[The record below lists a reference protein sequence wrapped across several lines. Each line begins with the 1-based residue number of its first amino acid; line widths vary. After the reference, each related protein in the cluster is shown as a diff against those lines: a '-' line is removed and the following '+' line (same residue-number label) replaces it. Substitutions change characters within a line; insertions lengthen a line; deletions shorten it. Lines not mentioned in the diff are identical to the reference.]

1 MSARVPSYF
10 LDVLILFLDLACRN
24 TFAIHPL
31 FPYNGQMNIREKLG
45 IDVTLP
51 GNIHPRGHLHPVTL
65 MMRDIATIFGQMG
78 FAVVDGPEIETE
90 HYNFDA
96 LNIPKDHPA
105 RDMWDTFWLK
115 PSRGN
120 SEEKR
125 EAQEDEK
132 GKSELERL
140 LLRTHTSPVQIR
152 YMEKNTPPV
161 RIIVPGKVYRYEA
174 TDATHEAQFYQFEGL
189 MIGKDVSLADLK
201 GVLMSFFERI
211 FGRKMEIRFRPSYFP
226 FTEPSVE
233 IDIGWTDKKGKV
245 EKWIEVMG
253 AGMVHPNVLRA
264 GGIDPDKWQGFAFG
278 GGVDRF
284 VSLKYDIPDIR
295 VLYTG
300 DLRLVKQF
308 GVV

>member
-1 MSARVPSYF
+1 
-10 LDVLILFLDLACRN
+10 
-24 TFAIHPL
+24 
-31 FPYNGQMNIREKLG
+31 MNIREKLG
-45 IDVTLP
+45 IDVTMP
-51 GNIHPRGHLHPVTL
+51 GAIPERGHLHPVTL
-65 MMRDIATIFGQMG
+65 MMRDIASIFGDMG
-78 FAVVDGPEIETE
+78 FAVAEGPEVETE

-115 PSRGN
+115 DKEG
-120 SEEKR
+120 
-125 EAQEDEK
+125 
-132 GKSELERL
+132 LERF

-152 YMEKNTPPV
+152 YMEAHEPPI
-161 RIIVPGKVYRYEA
+161 RIIAPGKVYRYEA

-189 MIGKDVSLADLK
+189 MIGKTVSLANLK
-201 GVLMSFFERI
+201 GILSVFFERV

-233 IDIGWTDKKGKV
+233 IDIGWTDAKGKV

-253 AGMVHPNVLRA
+253 AGMVHPEVLRS

-284 VSLKYDIPDIR
+284 VMLKWGIPDVR
-295 VLYTG
+295 TLYTG
-300 DLRLVKQF
+300 DLRVVKQF
-308 GVV
+308 PTL

>member
-1 MSARVPSYF
+1 M
-10 LDVLILFLDLACRN
+10 D
-24 TFAIHPL
+24 
-31 FPYNGQMNIREKLG
+31 MREKLG

-51 GNIHPRGHLHPVTL
+51 GNAPKRGHVHPVTL
-65 MMRDIATIFGQMG
+65 MLRDIGTIFGDMG
-78 FAVVDGPEIETE
+78 FALADGPEIETE

-115 PSRGN
+115 D
-120 SEEKR
+120 K
-125 EAQEDEK
+125 K
-132 GKSELERL
+132 GLERL

-152 YMEKNTPPV
+152 YMEENAPPI
-161 RIIVPGKVYRYEA
+161 RIIVPGKVFRYEA
-174 TDATHEAQFYQFEGL
+174 TDATHETQFYQFEGL
-189 MIGKDVSLADLK
+189 MIGKNVSMANLK
-201 GVLMSFFERI
+201 AVLGTFFERL
-211 FGRKMEIRFRPSYFP
+211 FKRPMQIRFRPSYFP

-233 IDIGWTDKKGKV
+233 IDIGWVNERGKV

-253 AGMVHPNVLRA
+253 AGMVHPEVLRG

-284 VSLKYDIPDIR
+284 VMLKYGIPDVR
-295 VLYTG
+295 TLYTG

-308 GVV
+308 PII